1 MAYLIMIHSAVPSEH
16 VFSLPLSFFRWHSK
30 KTEYEKLATFLLEI
44 GNSLQ
49 EFFDYVDFSF
59 LRRCCPIVASRKEKR
74 KKNNKKLFDFT
85 IYSLWLFAVSLSLSA
100 FLFNSIDLICAQT
113 WVAAHVHVHLSDC
126 CRYSLES
133 YVRSALFLILSI
145 KP

>member
-16 VFSLPLSFFRWHSK
+16 VFSLPLSFFRWYSK

-74 KKNNKKLFDFT
+74 KKTIKNYLILLFIPFGC
-85 IYSLWLFAVSLSLSA
+85 LLSLSLC
-100 FLFNSIDLICAQT
+100 F
-113 WVAAHVHVHLSDC
+113 
-126 CRYSLES
+126 SL
-133 YVRSALFLILSI
+133 
-145 KP
+145 